1 MISNNSTISNIACAT
16 FALCLLVI
24 TVVLG
29 GIAWRD
35 GNTPL
40 VQQAMQE
47 LGIIGAAA
55 ITTLGAL
62 LGLKNFLESNG
73 SSAPGNMPT
82 SPVASSPVAAIAAP
96 IVSAGVSD
104 VQAALASLLG
114 NAATN
119 AASAVPAVPVASAA
133 SAGAA

>member
-1 MISNNSTISNIACAT
+1 MVSNNSTISNIACAT
-16 FALCLLVI
+16 FAACLFVV

-29 GIAWRD
+29 AIAWRD

-55 ITTLGAL
+55 ITALGAL
-62 LGLKNFLESNG
+62 LGLKNFLDSNG
-73 SSAPGNMPT
+73 SSAPGNMPAT
-82 SPVASSPVAAIAAP
+82 STPAAP
-96 IVSAGVSD
+96 VVSAGVSD

-114 NAATN
+114 NAAAN
-119 AASAVPAVPVASAA
+119 AATSAPAASAA
-133 SAGAA
+133 SVAASGAA